1 MVSTLENW
9 MDQKFLLVPSTA
21 PHEPSYEPERYWR
34 GPVWPHINWMIC
46 EGLSDYGF
54 DDLSQQIRM
63 QTLDLIS
70 KLGFY
75 EYYHPLGESG
85 LGGSSFSWTAAVCL
99 IWGTSANTR

>member
-1 MVSTLENW
+1 

-21 PHEPSYEPERYWR
+21 PHDPSYEPKRYWR

-46 EGLSDYGF
+46 EGLSGYGF

-63 QTLDLIS
+63 QTLELIS
-70 KLGFY
+70 KLGFH
-75 EYYHPLGESG
+75 ESYHPLGESG

-99 IWGTSANTR
+99 IWGNSTNTR